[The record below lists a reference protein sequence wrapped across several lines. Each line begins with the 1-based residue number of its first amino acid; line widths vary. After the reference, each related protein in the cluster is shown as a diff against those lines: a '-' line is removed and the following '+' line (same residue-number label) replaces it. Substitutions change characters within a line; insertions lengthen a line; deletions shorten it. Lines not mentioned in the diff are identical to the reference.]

1 MSHIFSRPIIKLTS
15 VHHVLMTHTA
25 SLHICLIFFSFL
37 LYAVYSI
44 TDIQKLPLLHISQQL
59 IILLAYIQGQI
70 ETNLWNRLI
79 ICVFSLVRQIRGQLE
94 SERNKSIQESEE
106 DDDRDVNEP
115 ASACLLDSTLDA
127 GTWVKAAEFVPGQLW
142 QSVGK

>member
-1 MSHIFSRPIIKLTS
+1 
-15 VHHVLMTHTA
+15 MTHTA
-25 SLHICLIFFSFL
+25 SLQISLIFFSFL

-127 GTWVKAAEFVPGQLW
+127 DTWVKAAEFVPGQLW